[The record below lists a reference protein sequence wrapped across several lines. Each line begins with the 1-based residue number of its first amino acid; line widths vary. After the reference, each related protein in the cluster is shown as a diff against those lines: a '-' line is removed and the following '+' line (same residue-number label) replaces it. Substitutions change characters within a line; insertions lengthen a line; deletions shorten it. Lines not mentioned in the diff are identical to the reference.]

1 MSLQLLMSQYEMRSL
16 NHDLK
21 NVVKY
26 MDISEWVRNMVCMY
40 CIYMFVMQR
49 VRFKNWGLEEGSFT
63 S

>member
-1 MSLQLLMSQYEMRSL
+1 MSQNEMRSL
-16 NHDLK
+16 NHDFK

-26 MDISEWVRNMVCMY
+26 MDISEWVRNMVCMC

-49 VRFKNWGLEEGSFT
+49 VWFKNWGLEEGSFT